1 MSRSG
6 KQTAKNIKLL
16 TIGDSA
22 VGKTCLISQFARD
35 SFNPNFI
42 TTIGID
48 YKIKEVDIDG
58 SKYKLLIWD
67 TAGQERFRTIT
78 TSYFRGCQGILLVY
92 DITVKK
98 TFDNVSNWMDQ
109 IIQVNDGQHVCK
121 ILIGNK
127 CDMVT
132 ERKVTEAEGKK
143 LAEEYKIPFMET
155 SAKDNINVQEAFLH
169 ITKDV
174 VSGLPSEN
182 GGGSGSDRGGNKA
195 DLSKGSKK
203 DKKKRLLLTIVLFTN
218 VPSKA
223 KPNTARLGSVI
234 CCHL

>member
-1 MSRSG
+1 MSRNG
-6 KQTAKNIKLL
+6 KQTAQNIKLL

-48 YKIKEVDIDG
+48 YKIKEVEIDG
-58 SKYKLLIWD
+58 AKYKLLIWD

-98 TFDNVSNWMDQ
+98 TFENVANWMDQ
-109 IIQVNDGQHVCK
+109 INTVNDGQHVCK

-127 CDMVT
+127 CDM
-132 ERKVTEAEGKK
+132 EDQRKVTKEEGAE
-143 LAEEYKIPFMET
+143 LAKSYDIPFLET
-155 SAKDNINVQEAFLH
+155 SAKDGINVQDAFLN

-174 VSGLPSEN
+174 V
-182 GGGSGSDRGGNKA
+182 K
-195 DLSKGSKK
+195 DLNIAGTGAPNPNAKVELKGKKK
-203 DKKKRLLLTIVLFTN
+203 DGGKK
-218 VPSKA
+218 
-223 KPNTARLGSVI
+223 G
-234 CCHL
+234 CC

>member
-1 MSRSG
+1 MSRNG
-6 KQTAKNIKLL
+6 KQTAQNIKLL

-92 DITVKK
+92 DITVRK

-127 CDMVT
+127 CDL
-132 ERKVTEAEGKK
+132 EDARKVSEAEGKQ

-155 SAKDNINVQEAFLH
+155 SAMNNTNVQEAFLH

-174 VSGLPSEN
+174 VKTLAPATGA
-182 GGGSGSDRGGNKA
+182 GGGADKNKA
-195 DLSKGSKK
+195 DLSKSKAGG
-203 DKKKRLLLTIVLFTN
+203 KKK
-218 VPSKA
+218 
-223 KPNTARLGSVI
+223 G
-234 CCHL
+234 CC

>member
-1 MSRSG
+1 MSRNG
-6 KQTAKNIKLL
+6 KQTATNIKLL

-48 YKIKEVDIDG
+48 YKIKEVEIDG
-58 SKYKLLIWD
+58 AKYKLLIWD

-98 TFDNVSNWMDQ
+98 TFENVSNWMDQ
-109 IIQVNDGQHVCK
+109 INTVNDGQHVCK

-127 CDMVT
+127 CDMEEQRIVT
-132 ERKVTEAEGKK
+132 KKEGED
-143 LAEEYKIPFMET
+143 LAKEYDIPFMET
-155 SAKDNINVQEAFLH
+155 SARDNINVQDAFLN

-174 VSGLPSEN
+174 VKTLTPAGGAS
-182 GGGSGSDRGGNKA
+182 GGGSSGSAKVE
-195 DLSKGSKK
+195 LKGKKK
-203 DKKKRLLLTIVLFTN
+203 DGKK
-218 VPSKA
+218 
-223 KPNTARLGSVI
+223 G
-234 CCHL
+234 CC

>member
-1 MSRSG
+1 MSRGG
-6 KQTAKNIKLL
+6 KPTATNIKLL

-48 YKIKEVDIDG
+48 YKIKEVEIDG

-92 DITVKK
+92 DITQHK
-98 TFDNVSNWMDQ
+98 TFANVRNWMDQ
-109 IIQVNDGQHVCK
+109 INTVNDGQDVCK
-121 ILIGNK
+121 ILLGNK
-127 CDMVT
+127 CDMT
-132 ERKVTEAEGKK
+132 EEREVSTEEAKK
-143 LAEEYKIPFMET
+143 LAEEFKIPFMET
-155 SAKDNINVQEAFLH
+155 SAKDNINVKDAFLT

-174 VSGLPSEN
+174 VKTLAPGGDSQNARRPKGQKLEQVKKNKKN
-182 GGGSGSDRGGNKA
+182 G
-195 DLSKGSKK
+195 
-203 DKKKRLLLTIVLFTN
+203 
-218 VPSKA
+218 
-223 KPNTARLGSVI
+223 
-234 CCHL
+234 CC

>member
-1 MSRSG
+1 MCLFVCLFVWTSPHSQIDVSSSVFLVGGGGVVIFLIAVVLVAHRCTR
-6 KQTAKNIKLL
+6 Q
-16 TIGDSA
+16 

-203 DKKKRLLLTIVLFTN
+203 DKKK
-218 VPSKA
+218 
-223 KPNTARLGSVI
+223 G
-234 CCHL
+234 CC

>member
-1 MSRSG
+1 MSRGG
-6 KQTAKNIKLL
+6 KPTATNIKLL

-48 YKIKEVDIDG
+48 YKIKEVEIDG

-92 DITVKK
+92 DITQHK
-98 TFDNVSNWMDQ
+98 TFDNVRNWMDQ
-109 IIQVNDGQHVCK
+109 INTVNDGENVCK
-121 ILIGNK
+121 ILLGNK
-127 CDMVT
+127 CDMTDEREVT
-132 ERKVTEAEGKK
+132 TEDAKK
-143 LAEEYKIPFMET
+143 LAAEFKISFMET
-155 SAKDNINVQEAFLH
+155 SAKDNINVKDAFLT

-174 VSGLPSEN
+174 VKVLQL
-182 GGGSGSDRGGNKA
+182 GGGAPVSRA
-195 DLSKGSKK
+195 KGQKLEQPV
-203 DKKKRLLLTIVLFTN
+203 KKKKN
-218 VPSKA
+218 
-223 KPNTARLGSVI
+223 G
-234 CCHL
+234 CC

>member
-1 MSRSG
+1 MSRNG
-6 KQTAKNIKLL
+6 KQTAQNIKLL

-92 DITVKK
+92 DITVRK
-98 TFDNVSNWMDQ
+98 TFDSSRS
-109 IIQVNDGQHVCK
+109 IAACFSGYSSAGSPQV
-121 ILIGNK
+121 
-127 CDMVT
+127 
-132 ERKVTEAEGKK
+132 
-143 LAEEYKIPFMET
+143 PFGHNN
-155 SAKDNINVQEAFLH
+155 S
-169 ITKDV
+169 
-174 VSGLPSEN
+174 
-182 GGGSGSDRGGNKA
+182 
-195 DLSKGSKK
+195 
-203 DKKKRLLLTIVLFTN
+203 LTI
-218 VPSKA
+218 S
-223 KPNTARLGSVI
+223 TAYAA
-234 CCHL
+234 

>member
-1 MSRSG
+1 MSGRNG
-6 KQTAKNIKLL
+6 KQTAQNIKLL

-92 DITVKK
+92 DITVRK
-98 TFDNVSNWMDQ
+98 TFENVSNWMDQ
-109 IIQVNDGQHVCK
+109 INTVNDGQHVCK

-127 CDMVT
+127 CDMPDDQRNVT
-132 ERKVTEAEGKK
+132 EDEGRK
-143 LAEEYKIPFMET
+143 LAAEYDIPFMET
-155 SAKDNINVQEAFLH
+155 SAKENTNVQAAFLH

-174 VSGLPSEN
+174 VKTLAPAN
-182 GGGSGSDRGGNKA
+182 TGGSNPKKA
-195 DLSKGSKK
+195 DLKQGQAKG
-203 DKKKRLLLTIVLFTN
+203 KKKRLLLIFDMLKFGIKC
-218 VPSKA
+218 SDFRREK
-223 KPNTARLGSVI
+223 R
-234 CCHL
+234 

>member
-1 MSRSG
+1 MSRGG
-6 KQTAKNIKLL
+6 KPTATNIKLL

-48 YKIKEVDIDG
+48 YKIKEVEIDG

-92 DITVKK
+92 DITQHK
-98 TFDNVSNWMDQ
+98 TFDNVRNWMDQ
-109 IIQVNDGQHVCK
+109 INTVNDGENVCK
-121 ILIGNK
+121 ILLGNK
-127 CDMVT
+127 CDMT
-132 ERKVTEAEGKK
+132 EEREVMTEDAKK
-143 LAEEYKIPFMET
+143 LAAEFKISFMET
-155 SAKDNINVQEAFLH
+155 SAKDNINVKDAFLT

-174 VSGLPSEN
+174 VKVLQL
-182 GGGSGSDRGGNKA
+182 GGGAQNSRRA
-195 DLSKGSKK
+195 KGQKLEQPA
-203 DKKKRLLLTIVLFTN
+203 KKKK
-218 VPSKA
+218 S
-223 KPNTARLGSVI
+223 G
-234 CCHL
+234 CC

>member
-1 MSRSG
+1 MSRNG
-6 KQTAKNIKLL
+6 KQTAQNIKLL

-48 YKIKEVDIDG
+48 YKIKEVEIDG
-58 SKYKLLIWD
+58 AKYKLLIWD

-98 TFDNVSNWMDQ
+98 TFENVANWMDQ
-109 IIQVNDGQHVCK
+109 INTVNDGQHVCK

-127 CDMVT
+127 CDM
-132 ERKVTEAEGKK
+132 EDQRKVTKDQGAE
-143 LAEEYKIPFMET
+143 LAKSYDIPFLET
-155 SAKDNINVQEAFLH
+155 SAKDGINVQDAFLN

-174 VSGLPSEN
+174 VKDLNIAGSGAG
-182 GGGSGSDRGGNKA
+182 GGGSGGSAKVE
-195 DLSKGSKK
+195 LKGKKK
-203 DKKKRLLLTIVLFTN
+203 DGKK
-218 VPSKA
+218 
-223 KPNTARLGSVI
+223 G
-234 CCHL
+234 CC

>member
-1 MSRSG
+1 MSGRNG
-6 KQTAKNIKLL
+6 KQTAQNIKLL

-92 DITVKK
+92 DITVRK
-98 TFDNVSNWMDQ
+98 TFENVSNWMDQ
-109 IIQVNDGQHVCK
+109 INTVNDGQHVCK

-127 CDMVT
+127 CDMPDDQRNVT
-132 ERKVTEAEGKK
+132 EDEGRK
-143 LAEEYKIPFMET
+143 LAAEYDIPFMET
-155 SAKDNINVQEAFLH
+155 SAKENLNVQAAFLH

-174 VSGLPSEN
+174 VKTLAPAN
-182 GGGSGSDRGGNKA
+182 TGGGNPKKA
-195 DLSKGSKK
+195 DLKQGQAKKGKK
-203 DKKKRLLLTIVLFTN
+203 
-218 VPSKA
+218 
-223 KPNTARLGSVI
+223 G
-234 CCHL
+234 CC

>member
-1 MSRSG
+1 MSRNG

-127 CDMVT
+127 CDMVA

-174 VSGLPSEN
+174 VETLPKEGGNTGGST
-182 GGGSGSDRGGNKA
+182 GGGNNRA
-195 DLSKGSKK
+195 DLSKGGKKK
-203 DKKKRLLLTIVLFTN
+203 DKK
-218 VPSKA
+218 
-223 KPNTARLGSVI
+223 G
-234 CCHL
+234 CC